1 MPSIINAT
9 TSTGL
14 VSSADNSGSLQLAT
28 NNGTTA
34 VTIDTSQ
41 NVGIGTSSPA
51 VKTEISGTAAASNL
65 ALRITNTATDGY
77 STIQMGDGN
86 AGIYRN
92 GSSQSGYAGASSLNL
107 ITVGAHNIGFATNN
121 AERMRIS
128 SGGQVG
134 IGKSP
139 AVTLDVNGAI
149 NYDPNVSVN
158 GLSVVSRA
166 TYDDGVNRSLGA
178 AWNNTFGV
186 ITIKGTG
193 GATNI
198 PFFSNGG
205 SGIGFTCTTLDP
217 DAGTWSYGSA
227 VTISWTTAGTGG
239 NTFVLAFLGG
249 SGTFELQRTSGSGS
263 FTVVIQHYTT

>member
-9 TSTGL
+9 TTNGLST
-14 VSSADNSGSLQLAT
+14 SADNSGSLQLAT

-41 NVGIGTSSPA
+41 RVGIGTASP
-51 VKTEISGTAAASNL
+51 
-65 ALRITNTATDGY
+65 TATNF
-77 STIQMGDGN
+77 SKMVQI
-86 AGIYRN
+86 
-92 GSSQSGYAGASSLNL
+92 AGASA
-107 ITVGAHNIGFATNN
+107 VGLSATS
-121 AERMRIS
+121 S
-128 SGGQVG
+128 SGPNGEFGALGGSVYVASTNAYPLIFAANNVEAMQVSTGQQVG

-166 TYDDGVNRSLGA
+166 TYDDGVNRTLGA

-198 PFFSNGG
+198 PFFGNGG
-205 SGIGFTCTTLDP
+205 SGIGFACTALDP
-217 DAGTWSYGSA
+217 DAGTWSYGA
-227 VTISWTTAGTGG
+227 GPTITFTNAGSGG

-249 SGTFELQRTSGSGS
+249 SGTFNLQRTAGSGS